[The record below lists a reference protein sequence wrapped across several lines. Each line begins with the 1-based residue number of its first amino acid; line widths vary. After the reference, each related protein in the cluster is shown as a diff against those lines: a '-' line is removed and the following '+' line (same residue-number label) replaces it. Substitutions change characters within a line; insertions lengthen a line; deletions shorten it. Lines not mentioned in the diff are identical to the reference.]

1 MMFNVE
7 DIIALPQ
14 IKEGRMTKNISR
26 FDTQAAVDEIK
37 SI

>member
-14 IKEGRMTKNISR
+14 IKEGRMRKNVSNFSISK
-26 FDTQAAVDEIK
+26 AVAEIK